1 MFFLP
6 ILTSSRDNGMRK
18 LYTHLAP
25 SVLHLYSITLQIL
38 KEDML
43 NEAVEWIDHS
53 GMSGTVIETST
64 GLL

>member
-43 NEAVEWIDHS
+43 NEAVEWILNIAL
-53 GMSGTVIETST
+53 TCTA
-64 GLL
+64 L